1 MEENAVCAAATG
13 CYTPSSP
20 LISAGD
26 MEVVRPSTIE
36 LEAFRNRTRG
46 VFNKWSEQIGIRLVG
61 EVERTIDKAK

>member
-1 MEENAVCAAATG
+1 
-13 CYTPSSP
+13 
-20 LISAGD
+20 

-46 VFNKWSEQIGIRLVG
+46 VFNKWSEQIGIPLVG